1 MQEGHVREVKDEA
14 YGVLI
19 PDMDNR
25 PDFDA
30 GNLTEDDRVLAG
42 ALTSMLEN
50 PEKREH
56 YAAQSLKRVQTYSPE
71 SYAGNLMQI
80 LQSLD

>member
-1 MQEGHVREVKDEA
+1 MQEGHVTKVSDEA

-19 PDMDNR
+19 PDMRNR

-30 GNLTEDDRVLAG
+30 GNITGDDRVLAG

-50 PEKREH
+50 PEKRKH
-56 YAAQSLKRVQTYSPE
+56 YAAQSLKRVQAYSPE
-71 SYAGNLMQI
+71 SYAENLMQI